1 LTQRIRLG
9 LIGSNISRSL
19 APAFH
24 VEAGARMGLD
34 VTYDLLAQPDLDVDQ
49 LAAVIGE
56 VRSQGFVGVNVTYPF
71 KQAALDLVDRAG
83 PGVNAI
89 GAVNTVVFRP
99 EHVISGFN
107 TDHSGLQRRW
117 RQQMGAKSPETVAVI
132 GAGGV
137 GRAAAFAFAG
147 LGAEEIRVSDVD
159 TGRAEKLVHDLA
171 RSYPGVTVNRA
182 SQESA
187 IRSATGI
194 FNGTPLGMHF
204 SPGTPVSLDA
214 IGGQQWLFDAVYT
227 PVRTPLVERGLEVGL
242 RVFDGFEL
250 FLGQA
255 VDAFQHFTG
264 IDLPDEVAA
273 EVEVEMRALLPIN

>member
-1 LTQRIRLG
+1 MTQRIRLG
-9 LIGSNISRSL
+9 LVGSNISRSL

-24 VEAGARMGLD
+24 IEAGARMGVD
-34 VTYDLLAQPDLDVDQ
+34 VTYDLLPQPDLDADQ
-49 LAAVIGE
+49 LAGVIGE
-56 VRSQGFVGVNVTYPF
+56 VRSQGFDGVNVTYPF
-71 KQAALDLVDRAG
+71 KQAAMDLVDLGG

-89 GAVNTVVFRP
+89 GAVNTLVFRP
-99 EHVISGFN
+99 EDVISGFN

-117 RQQMGAKSPETVAVI
+117 RQRMGVETPGTVAII

-159 TGRAEKLVHDLA
+159 SGRAARLVHDLL
-171 RSYPGVTVNRA
+171 RSYPGTAVNRA
-182 SQESA
+182 TQEAA
-187 IRSATGI
+187 IRAATGI

-204 SPGTPVSLDA
+204 SPGSPVSLEA
-214 IGGQQWLFDAVYT
+214 IGGQHWLFDAVYT
-227 PVRTPLVERGLEVGL
+227 PVRTPLVERAMEAGL
-242 RVFDGFEL
+242 RVFDGLEL

-264 IDLPDEVAA
+264 IDLPDDVATGL
-273 EVEVEMRALLPIN
+273 EVEMRALLPTN